1 VNAGRSPTLLA
12 LALAVAV
19 AVAVLAACGRATGDP
34 RIAMVLVYEATH
46 PTEIDGLWLDDSR
59 KIGARASTL
68 YLDALSPKQEAWSSA
83 GPVPVPG
90 RVVAR
95 WRYESIDPADEA
107 AVHAAPG
114 DRSRWR
120 AAHAEA
126 ALRARIHPDSLRLLQ
141 REPDRH
147 RLRLV
152 LRFDRD
158 RLDLSW
164 QVRRWR

>member
-1 VNAGRSPTLLA
+1 R
-12 LALAVAV
+12 
-19 AVAVLAACGRATGDP
+19 GDP
-34 RIAMVLVYEATH
+34 GIGIELVYEATH
-46 PTEIDGLWLDDSR
+46 PTEIDGLWLDESR

-68 YLDALSPKQEAWSSA
+68 YLDALSPKQEAWSSP
-83 GPVPVPG
+83 GPAVVPG
-90 RVVAR
+90 RVVAS

-107 AVHAAPG
+107 ALHAAPE
-114 DRSRWR
+114 DRGRWR
-120 AAHAEA
+120 AAQAEA
-126 ALRARIHPDSLRLLQ
+126 ALRALIHPDSLRLLQ

-158 RLDLSW
+158 RLEIRW